1 MVTIHK
7 IVAASSPGGKWL
19 PCRGNIMDL
28 NRENSTPNHPVL
40 NQTASYLEVAGTN
53 PVSADFFY
61 NNVNSRILYGGK
73 RMVSAVLVD
82 KVIGLIVKKTMS
94 ASI

>member
-1 MVTIHK
+1 MYTLQISWELVAIHK

-53 PVSADFFY
+53 PVSAEFFLQQCKFKY
-61 NNVNSRILYGGK
+61 TVWQ
-73 RMVSAVLVD
+73 
-82 KVIGLIVKKTMS
+82 
-94 ASI
+94 